1 METLMKVESWKVEE
15 SLMQLGSLL
24 RSSYPCSYDAY
35 SREGERAAVG
45 MHMRDAGFRIIYPS
59 HLRQA
64 SSR

>member
-35 SREGERAAVG
+35 SREGEGAAVG
-45 MHMRDAGFRIIYPS
+45 MHMRDAGSGIYIP
-59 HLRQA
+59 A
-64 SSR
+64 I